1 LKRSAKRQAGEV
13 VSSHFVPLSCLY
25 RYRSLGRLEQKRI
38 EEDEDKVLG
47 TTLFNITAFM
57 ILLNVQESELKK
69 KVRRMI
75 GKAHIG
81 MNQSQRI
88 GQLLQKLDYVVS

>member
-1 LKRSAKRQAGEV
+1 M
-13 VSSHFVPLSCLY
+13 FLSYGIC
-25 RYRSLGRLEQKRI
+25 RYRSLGNLEQKRL

-57 ILLNVQESELKK
+57 VQLQVEKANVRRKI
-69 KVRRMI
+69 RRMI

-81 MNQSQRI
+81 VSHSQ
-88 GQLLQKLDYVVS
+88 GVAQLLAKLDYVVSYIQFVSGINIHV

>member
-1 LKRSAKRQAGEV
+1 MKVTQNKKTCVL
-13 VSSHFVPLSCLY
+13 C
-25 RYRSLGRLEQKRI
+25 RYRSLGRLEQKRL

-57 ILLNVQESELKK
+57 ILLNVEGTDIKK
-69 KVRRMI
+69 KIRRMI

-81 MNQSQRI
+81 MSQSQRI
-88 GQLLQKLDYVVS
+88 GQLLAKLDYVVS